1 MEMLN
6 QKQKFI
12 VIIVIIIVIGIIIY
26 YYINST
32 KSIYENS
39 ADISFSEENEV
50 ETNEIE
56 EIKEKIVVHIT
67 GAVQN
72 NGIVKVD
79 EDSRINDVVEAAGG
93 LTEDADLDR
102 VNLAYKVEDGQKIYI
117 PRKEEA
123 KENIEEN
130 IENEEMNNNEIISDA
145 SGEGVIENEN
155 TENYTTLV
163 NINTADIEKLKELP
177 GIGESTATKIIEY
190 RKQNGKFKTIE
201 DIKNVSGIGDAKFN
215 SIKDFICI

>member
-32 KSIYENS
+32 KSIYENN

-123 KENIEEN
+123 KENTEEN
-130 IENEEMNNNEIISDA
+130 IENEEINNNEIISDT

>member
-32 KSIYENS
+32 KSIYENN

-123 KENIEEN
+123 KENTEEN
-130 IENEEMNNNEIISDA
+130 IENEEINNNEIISDT

-163 NINTADIEKLKELP
+163 NINTADI
-177 GIGESTATKIIEY
+177 GESTTTKIIEY